1 MFHLAGILLSLFLAL
16 LLFTKKGKTTA
27 DMILA
32 GWLSITSF
40 HLFAYYLLVSNAYLD
55 FPYLL
60 GLEIPI
66 PLIHGPILYVYVATL
81 TNRTSKKFPW
91 FIHFI
96 PAIAAYILLTGFFS
110 LSIDQKIYVY
120 QNQGIGYE
128 KIRSLIHFPIIP
140 SGIFYVTL
148 SLISLKN
155 HHQNIAA
162 QFSYSEKINLNWLVY
177 LTAGMGIIWLSV
189 IFGNDTSTFMLVDL
203 FILVIGYFGIK
214 QVGIFTN
221 VLHLG
226 SEIERTKYQKSG
238 LSDESSSIIYQRLTQ
253 LMLVDKLYKD
263 PELSLD
269 ILAERLSVHSNS
281 LSQVINSIEGRNF
294 YDYINQLRVQEFK
307 RLVALPENNKFTFLA
322 IAFDAGFNSKT
333 SFNRNFKKATGLS
346 PSAYCQQAQIKF
358 TNQLPLKSPS
368 YLLERK

>member
-27 DMILA
+27 DLILA
-32 GWLSITSF
+32 GWLSLISF
-40 HLFAYYLLVSNAYLD
+40 HLFAYYLLISNTYVG

-81 TNRTSKKFPW
+81 THQKSKKLPW

-96 PAIAAYILLTGFFS
+96 PAIAAYVLLAGFFS

-128 KIRSLIHFPIIP
+128 KLSSLIHLPIIP
-140 SGIFYVTL
+140 SGIFYVIL
-148 SLISLKN
+148 SLILLKN
-155 HHQNIAA
+155 HRQNIGG
-162 QFSYSEKINLNWLVY
+162 QFSYSEKINLNWLIY

-189 IFGNDTSTFMLVDL
+189 IFGNDTSTFILVDV
-203 FILVIGYFGIK
+203 FILIIGYFGIK

-221 VLHLG
+221 LAP
-226 SEIERTKYQKSG
+226 EAEKTKYQKSG
-238 LSDESSSIIYQRLTQ
+238 LSDETSSIIYQQLTQ
-253 LMLVDKLYKD
+253 LMLVDQLYKD

-269 ILAERLSVHSNS
+269 ELAERLGVHSNR
-281 LSQVINSIEGRNF
+281 LSQVINSVAQRNF
-294 YDYINQLRVQEFK
+294 YDYINDLRVQEFK
-307 RLVALPENNKFTFLA
+307 RLVALPANNKFTLLA
-322 IAFDAGFNSKT
+322 VAFEAGFNSKT

-346 PSAYCQQAQIKF
+346 PSAYCQQAQI
-358 TNQLPLKSPS
+358 NQSPIKEPILPFGT
-368 YLLERK
+368 